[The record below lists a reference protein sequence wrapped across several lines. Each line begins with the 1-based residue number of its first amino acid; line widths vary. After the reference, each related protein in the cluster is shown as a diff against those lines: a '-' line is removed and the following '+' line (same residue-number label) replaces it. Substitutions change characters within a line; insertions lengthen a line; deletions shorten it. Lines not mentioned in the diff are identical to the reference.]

1 MSKVIVLASI
11 NMDIT
16 VPVDSA
22 PNPGQTVIGGDVSYI
37 PGGKGLNQALASNR
51 MKAPTAIIGT
61 IGRDSFG
68 KDVLS
73 FLKSQKFT
81 KLIVSK
87 SKKPTGVA
95 MIMVSKDGENVIA
108 VSSGAN
114 TDTTLKSSGVSF
126 SDGDVALATLE
137 VPQKSILA
145 LFKKAKERKVVTIL
159 NAAPALQ
166 LEEGIIEY
174 TDILCVNET
183 ELSFYI
189 NKKVDGKNK
198 KAITIAAQK
207 LAVKTNTAVLVTLG
221 KTGIV
226 YADPVYTWYEPVFKV
241 KAADTTGAGDC
252 FTGAFAALLAQGKS
266 IRDAI
271 HLANAASALKVQ
283 RFGASNSPQRSEVLA
298 FVKRYEK

>member
-22 PNPGQTVIGGDVSYI
+22 PNSGQTVIGGDVSYI

-51 MKAPTAIIGT
+51 MKAPTSIIGT

-73 FLKSQKFT
+73 FLKSQEFA

-114 TDTTLKSSGVSF
+114 TDTTLKSSGMLF

-166 LEEGIIEY
+166 LEKGIIEY

-226 YADPVYTWYEPVFKV
+226 YADPVYIWYEPVFKV